1 MWWLKIVSLSVWA
14 VVVSIPRVVSVSIF
28 VIVGIWS
35 IVRVV
40 S

>member
-1 MWWLKIVSLSVWA
+1 MVSLSVWA
-14 VVVSIPRVVSVSIF
+14 LVVSIRRVVSVSIF
-28 VIVGIWS
+28 VIVVIWS